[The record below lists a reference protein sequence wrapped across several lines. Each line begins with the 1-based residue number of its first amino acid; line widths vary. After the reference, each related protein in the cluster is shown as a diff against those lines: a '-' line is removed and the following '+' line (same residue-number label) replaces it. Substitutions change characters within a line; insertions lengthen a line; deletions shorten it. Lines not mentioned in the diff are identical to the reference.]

1 MGKCL
6 VTTLQGEVNNKDIPV
21 YGTIDLDIDLTN
33 HSGDFTHAIVS
44 NGGST
49 TVEVLDYNTGEVLIQ
64 KAVIWDALPVA
75 QWNTLIG
82 KRIIYRIHNR
92 YGNIVD
98 LTLDGYIEASDTT
111 FRLSY
116 KDFSYCG
123 SLSNIFML
131 PAPSIRSRINIT
143 GELDDILK
151 YKSAATIKKITACD
165 WYDTFKG
172 RYDAFITDLENDT
185 PTLLLPQLNVLK
197 LRGHFTLPDG
207 YTKSQLAQKYRDAG
221 VTTVEFD

>member
-33 HSGDFTHAIVS
+33 HSGDFSKAIVH

-64 KAVIWDALPVA
+64 KAVIWDNLKEA

-92 YGNIVD
+92 YGKLNT
-98 LTLDGYIEASDTT
+98 LMLDGYAKASNVI

-116 KDFSYCG
+116 KDFSYCS
-123 SLSNIFML
+123 SLTTIFIQNDKSKHIYL
-131 PAPSIRSRINIT
+131 T

-151 YKSAATIKKITACD
+151 YKSAATIKQITADD
-165 WYDTFKG
+165 WRNTFKG

-185 PTLLLPQLNVLK
+185 PTLLLPQLKTLK
-197 LRGHFTLPDG
+197 LRGSFTLPDG

-221 VTTVEFD
+221 VTTVELD

>member
-1 MGKCL
+1 MEKCL

-33 HSGDFTHAIVS
+33 HSGDFTYAIVS
-44 NGGST
+44 NGGGA

-64 KAVIWDALPVA
+64 KAVIWGTLTAA
-75 QWNTLIG
+75 QWNILIG
-82 KRIIYRIHNR
+82 KRVIYRIYNR
-92 YGNIVD
+92 YDELVN
-98 LTLDGYIEASDTT
+98 LTLDGWNAASNVT

-116 KDFSYCG
+116 KDFSYC
-123 SLSNIFML
+123 SNLGTIFMQ
-131 PAPSIRSRINIT
+131 AATNKNTRIYIT

-151 YKSAATIKKITACD
+151 YKSAATIKKITAVD
-165 WYDTFKG
+165 WYGTFKG

-185 PTLLLPQLNVLK
+185 PTLLLPQLNTLK
-197 LRGHFTLPDG
+197 LRGSFTLPDG

-221 VTTVEFD
+221 VTTVELN